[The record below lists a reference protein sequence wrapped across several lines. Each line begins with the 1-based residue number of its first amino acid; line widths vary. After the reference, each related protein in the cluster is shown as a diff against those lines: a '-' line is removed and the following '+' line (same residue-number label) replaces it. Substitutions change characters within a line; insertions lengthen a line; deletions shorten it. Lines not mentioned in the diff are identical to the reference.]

1 LPSFLSLRRITAS
14 GTYLPEID
22 GLRFVAIFVVMVFH
36 IARLAQMHMGYF
48 PWPQNRVGAFAFSM
62 VMNGAYG
69 VPLFFAI
76 SGFILGLPFAKQYLI
91 AGKKVGLKAYLLR
104 RVTRLEPPYIASL
117 LIRTGPVMAAKHMTF
132 LMILPHLVASLFYV
146 HLIVYHELPLVQL
159 VAWSLEI
166 EIQFYL
172 LIFFVAPL
180 LFLANAVIR
189 RILFVVLLI
198 APGIAQHY
206 LFHDSFVLHNC
217 ILNWFQ
223 FFLAGMF
230 VADLFLTDF
239 KRIPSSWLWDVL
251 SAVLW
256 ATFFSVPEYGSQVFG
271 PSMLVLLFIG
281 AFKGK
286 AFRWF
291 YSAAPIAIIGGMC
304 YSIYLTH
311 SLVLQGAAWV
321 FYKFAS
327 HGAVYPRYVLSVVL
341 IVPVLIAVGAIFFVL
356 LERPCMDK
364 RWPQKLMA
372 FLRGKSNQP
381 SQPLTEG
388 GA

>member
-1 LPSFLSLRRITAS
+1 LSLRRITAS
-14 GTYLPEID
+14 TTYLPEID
-22 GLRFVAIFVVMVFH
+22 GLRFVAIFIVMVFH
-36 IARLAQMHMGYF
+36 TARLAQIHMGYF
-48 PWPQNRVGAFAFSM
+48 PKPENPVGAFVFSM
-62 VMNGAYG
+62 VMNGAYA

-76 SGFILGLPFAKQYLI
+76 SGFILGLPFAKQYLLRD
-91 AGKKVGLKAYLLR
+91 KKVGLKAYFLR

-117 LIRTGPVMAAKHMTF
+117 LIRTGPVMIAKKMTF
-132 LMILPHLVASLFYV
+132 LAILPHLLASLFYV
-146 HLIVYHELPLVQL
+146 HMIVYHEWPVVQL

-180 LFLANAVIR
+180 LFLGNTILR
-189 RILFVVLLI
+189 RTIFLVLLVG
-198 APGIAQHY
+198 PGIAQHY
-206 LFHDSFVLHNC
+206 LFGDSFLLHNS

-239 KRIPSSWLWDVL
+239 ARIPSSWLWDGL

-256 ATFFSVPEYGSQVFG
+256 VTFFSIPEYASQVFG
-271 PSMLVLLFIG
+271 PLILVLLFIG
-281 AFKGK
+281 AFKGRLFK
-286 AFRWF
+286 RFF
-291 YSAAPIAIIGGMC
+291 SAASIALIGGMC
-304 YSIYLTH
+304 YSLYLTH

-327 HGAVYPRYVLSVVL
+327 AGPAYPRLILSEIL
-341 IVPVLIAVGAIFFVL
+341 ILPVLIFVGTVFFVL

-364 RWPQKLMA
+364 QWPQKLKA
-372 FLRGKSNQP
+372 FLRRKMNLP
-381 SQPLTEG
+381 SQPIAEG
-388 GA
+388 DA